1 MDAVNNT
8 PHSTTTNGSVR
19 SIPDLVLSPTITSAD
34 LKSIAGELVEHW
46 NSVVAFELSQATA
59 SSQLDF
65 KILAT
70 RYEPTPTNLQ
80 QWATR
85 VALKS
90 LMTGAA
96 IVDSTPDKN
105 AGLLHMI
112 STPGDSGNA
121 FVCLFINGSE
131 DFSAELSTL
140 QSVFRSTTS
149 NSNSDGQNSPNAI
162 CESSTGAIEIAED
175 VAAIQSLSG
184 GIGAAKTLKAS
195 CQKMANTLAKH
206 LLRLVETPS
215 SPATVFV
222 ATLDRAG
229 KPDLVAAS
237 DSDSISPTI
246 TEPIEAAM
254 AECLSRRCATHWP
267 PIDDQRHALLCHQ
280 RLATELETAN
290 VASFILSDT
299 KGENQAVL
307 LVTSDAAPG
316 TRCHRFLDACTEP
329 FGATLS
335 LVRRAEQNRLQRW
348 ISSIGDAFAKK
359 RTRSIAKCLAAV
371 FLVGLIPLP
380 YQIWTDCEVQPTSKQ
395 FVCAPFDTKIK
406 ECFVEPGDFL
416 EAGQPVAQLDNSEIQ
431 LELAEVT
438 AEYHR
443 VLKKRDGFVA
453 SHDSG
458 EAGLAHHETEMLR
471 AKNDLLKH
479 RADNLELKSPITGVV
494 IAGDLKDSI
503 GMPVQQGQS
512 LFEIAP
518 LTAFTIDVFIPQSDI
533 RYAKTG
539 MPVRVSLDAF
549 PFESWDGVIKRVHPA
564 SEIHGQNNVFVATVE
579 IEDGVEQLRPGMEG
593 SATISSVWRPIWWNL
608 LHKPAA
614 KCLRYAGW

>member
-1 MDAVNNT
+1 MDAVKNT
-8 PHSTTTNGSVR
+8 PHSSTTDGSVR
-19 SIPDLVLSPTITSAD
+19 SIPGIVLSPNVTSAE
-34 LKSIAGELVEHW
+34 LKSIAGELLEHW
-46 NSVVAFELSQATA
+46 NAVIAFELSQANPND
-59 SSQLDF
+59 SID
-65 KILAT
+65 IEVLAT
-70 RYEPTPTNLQ
+70 RYDSTPANLH
-80 QWATR
+80 QWATH
-85 VALKS
+85 VGLKS

-96 IVDSTPDKN
+96 VADSTTDKN

-112 STPGDSGNA
+112 SMPGKSGNA
-121 FVCLFINGSE
+121 FICLFADGSK
-131 DFSAELSTL
+131 DLSAELSAL
-140 QSVFRSTTS
+140 QTAFRSQTADTNSAASGDQNITT
-149 NSNSDGQNSPNAI
+149 G
-162 CESSTGAIEIAED
+162 STHQAMEIAED
-175 VAAIQSLSG
+175 VAAIQSLTA
-184 GIGAAKTLKAS
+184 GISTAKTLKAS

-206 LLRLVETPS
+206 LLHLVVNPS
-215 SPATVFV
+215 APATVFV

-229 KPDLVAAS
+229 KLDLVAAS
-237 DSDSISPTI
+237 DADTISPDI
-246 TEPIEAAM
+246 AAPIEAAM
-254 AECLSRRCATHWP
+254 AECICRRCPAHWP
-267 PIDDQRHALLCHQ
+267 PVDDQRHALLCHQ
-280 RLATELETAN
+280 RLATELKTN
-290 VASFILSDT
+290 NIASFVLSDVE
-299 KGENQAVL
+299 GENQAVL
-307 LVTSDAAPG
+307 LITSDAATG
-316 TRCHRFLDACTEP
+316 DRCNRFLDACAEP

-335 LVRRAEQNRLQRW
+335 LVRRAEHNRLQRW
-348 ISSIGDAFAKK
+348 LSSIGETFAKK
-359 RTRSIAKCLAAV
+359 RTRSIAKCFAAV
-371 FLVGLIPLP
+371 VLLGLIPLP

-406 ECFVEPGDFL
+406 TCFVEPGDYL
-416 EAGQPVAQLDNSEIQ
+416 EAGQPIAELDSSEIQ

-471 AKNDLLKH
+471 AKNDLLRH
-479 RADNLELKSPITGVV
+479 RANNLELKSPITGVV

-533 RYAKTG
+533 RYAKQG

-549 PFESWDGVIKRVHPA
+549 PFKSWKGVIKRVHPA

-579 IEDGVEQLRPGMEG
+579 IEDGVDQLRPGMEG

-614 KCLRYAGW
+614 KCLRYVGW